1 MRGYV
6 LLFFVS
12 IFASFSFINGK
23 TIRADVTNDNVDD
36 IIRMGMKIVTVQD
49 GSTGKLHTI
58 VVGEEFLADISV
70 DDFFSGTA
78 GNELAILT
86 LPDKGFLTDVYG
98 YRNKR
103 FIRVAEALP
112 GELTFDE
119 ELRLFGYAAHEWDRH
134 EVLIYWPI
142 IEHEGYLKAAPLA
155 EFAETTLVVDRNRTG
170 EFGIDLLGGTF
181 TMVVAATLDRD
192 VIVFLLD
199 SDGTLLKQTKIDS
212 RIGFY
217 GRIIAEE
224 AKTVSLNIDNSQSDK
239 KKTIHL
245 IVKQYSYL

>member
-1 MRGYV
+1 MRRNV
-6 LLFFVS
+6 FALFILMFSLL
-12 IFASFSFINGK
+12 SFMRGK

-49 GSTGKLHTI
+49 GLSGKLHTI

-70 DDFFSGTA
+70 DDYFDGTM

-142 IEHEGYLKAAPLA
+142 IEREGYLKASPLVQLS
-155 EFAETTLVVDRNRTG
+155 ETTLVAEKNKTT
-170 EFGIDLLGGTF
+170 EFQIDLLGGTF
-181 TMVVAATLDRD
+181 TMVVASTLDKD
-192 VIVFLLD
+192 VIVFMLD
-199 SDGTLLKQTKIDS
+199 DDGTLIKQTRIDS
-212 RIGFY
+212 RVGFY
-217 GRIIAEE
+217 GRIISES
-224 AKTVSLNIDNSQSDK
+224 AKTVSLNIDNSQSDRA
-239 KKTIHL
+239 KTVRVI
-245 IVKQYSYL
+245 IKQYQYL